1 MAHSRYSPVSALEC
15 PDLSSRINLKDHWQI
30 CALAGGKYCTLF
42 DRSGIWS
49 TYPNPRSTLRHPL
62 PSQNSIGTGG
72 HNFFGANN
80 TSLSSTDKKISNGTN
95 MKIGLQ
101 NFQGIGAYTEIPIAP
116 ITLFYGP
123 NSAGKSTVVDAF
135 EFLSRTLSGENNKNW
150 KEDLDKH
157 ARRNRQERPLS
168 EGYIGDPQDV
178 VFTTEGGIP
187 GDWGRHFNAI
197 WAQDQ
202 YLGDLGWLN
211 SHEGLEQI
219 FERGTKI
226 DYQIHFAELCRLPP
240 KQEWILRESL
250 LTINGIPL
258 FKTGT
263 NEGDGIGFNI
273 RHPAYHP
280 HLDKLDGL
288 IRWWFNND
296 SRRSF
301 EDNFLDEKI
310 VDESL
315 CWLTIRNI
323 AISDPFSFEPINWWD
338 YDDYEVFEDKDVSDE
353 VKANYRL
360 LQEYLNFFMIMP
372 AKWVSDSYRIY
383 AVPPLRPFPE
393 YREEIAGGSGHHG
406 EGWGELAD
414 DIRREAL
421 GENLEGGNHA
431 LTFVN
436 GILDSRDFLETGYA
450 IKGDVK
456 FNFSL
461 DLDELSNFIKL
472 DPTSRQKALEKTP
485 ADVHLY
491 LDYQPENFRVEIA
504 DVGMGISQVIPVLF
518 GCWQAMTGRNNVHI
532 QQPELHLHPKL
543 QAQLADVFIKC
554 ANTSESCGIFLLES
568 HSEHLLL
575 RLLRRI
581 RETNQ
586 TENPTGNDWDIGK
599 ARSRTLNAEQV
610 SVVYVKKDKNG
621 LTTMKPLRLAD
632 DGEFIDRWPDGFF
645 TDRDI
650 ELFGDE
656 GPFT

>member
-1 MAHSRYSPVSALEC
+1 
-15 PDLSSRINLKDHWQI
+15 
-30 CALAGGKYCTLF
+30 
-42 DRSGIWS
+42 
-49 TYPNPRSTLRHPL
+49 
-62 PSQNSIGTGG
+62 
-72 HNFFGANN
+72 
-80 TSLSSTDKKISNGTN
+80 

-135 EFLSRTLSGENNKNW
+135 EFLSRTLSGENQKNW

-187 GDWGRHFNAI
+187 VNAMGDWGRHFHAI

-226 DYQIHFAELCRLPP
+226 DYQIHFAELCRFPP
-240 KQEWILRESL
+240 EREWILRESL

-273 RHPAYHP
+273 RHPAYQ
-280 HLDKLDGL
+280 HLDKLNGL
-288 IRWWFNND
+288 IRWWFDND
-296 SRRSF
+296 TRRSCDGNF
-301 EDNFLDEKI
+301 NFLDEKI

-323 AISDPFSFEPINWWD
+323 AISDPFSFEPIDWWV
-338 YDDYEVFEDKDVSDE
+338 YFHYEVFEDNDVCDE
-353 VKANYRL
+353 VKADFRL

-372 AKWVSDSYRIY
+372 AKWVSDSCRIY
-383 AVPPLRPFPE
+383 AVPPLRRFPE
-393 YREEIAGGSGHHG
+393 YRVEIAGGKGLIGGEHG
-406 EGWGELAD
+406 ECWKELAD
-414 DIRREAL
+414 DIRGKAL
-421 GENLEGGNHA
+421 GENLEGGNFAAVVNARENIAVADMEWQSGHNA

-436 GILDSRDFLETGYA
+436 SILDSSDFLETGYV
-450 IKGDVK
+450 IKGDAK

-491 LDYQPENFRVEIA
+491 LVYQPENFRVEIA

-554 ANTSESCGIFLLES
+554 VNESQSCRIFLLES

-586 TENPTGNDWDIGK
+586 TANPSGNVLDIGK
-599 ARSRTLNAEQV
+599 ARSRSLNAEQV

-645 TDRDI
+645 SDRDI
-650 ELFGDE
+650 ELFGEE